1 MPHFF
6 CSVEKNISTE
16 NRFKV
21 LVVDDEPAIL
31 ELLEYNFSKKGARV
45 SLAKNGIEGLEI
57 AERELPQVIV
67 LDIMMPVMS
76 GIEMCR
82 ALKAHPLLKN
92 IPVLFLSA
100 SNDDALIIS
109 AMTAGG
115 DHFVSKP
122 IKISLLFEIVNGL
135 QEEFKQN
142 HTA

>member
-1 MPHFF
+1 
-6 CSVEKNISTE
+6 VEKNVAAE
-16 NRFKV
+16 NKFKV

-31 ELLEYNFSKKGARV
+31 ELLEYNFSKKGALV
-45 SLAKNGIEGLEI
+45 SLARNGVEGLEK
-57 AERELPQVIV
+57 AESELPQVIV
-67 LDIMMPVMS
+67 LDIMMPVIS

-82 ALKAHPLLKN
+82 ALKSDPVLKN

-122 IKISLLFEIVNGL
+122 IKISLLFEIVNDL
-135 QEEFKQN
+135 QEEFKLK
-142 HTA
+142 HSA